1 MVRVGVHK
9 QQIRDPSMRQISLSN
24 ILISAE
30 TENSV
35 IIPFYKWKKDDPKYR
50 GKMEKFFIKLF
61 ESKLNRKELCCPE
74 KTPET
79 PEE

>member
-1 MVRVGVHK
+1 
-9 QQIRDPSMRQISLSN
+9 
-24 ILISAE
+24 
-30 TENSV
+30 
-35 IIPFYKWKKDDPKYR
+35 
-50 GKMEKFFIKLF
+50 MEIFFIKLF